1 MGALRH
7 SLELLFSG
15 DREIWWTIGTT
26 LQFSFWSTVLAIVP
40 GVPAGAALFLGRFRG
55 RRALAATVNAIM
67 SVPTVV
73 IGLFVYSF
81 LSRSGPLGGLG
92 WLYAPAGVI
101 AGQSILAFPLV
112 IAMTYTG
119 LQKLDPRYHE
129 TLLTLG
135 AGRWRR
141 LLGILKEGRFV
152 MLQTVL
158 AALGRVSGEV
168 GVSMMLGGN
177 IRWYTRTITTT
188 IALEAGKGPF
198 ERAVALGVVLL
209 AIALII
215 NMASHLAVR
224 DAA

>member
-188 IALEAGKGPF
+188 IALEAGKGQF

>member
-26 LQFSFWSTVLAIVP
+26 LQFSFWSTLLAIVP

-81 LSRSGPLGGLG
+81 LSRSGPLGSLG
-92 WLYAPAGVI
+92 WLYAPAGVV

-188 IALEAGKGPF
+188 IALEAGKGQF

>member
-188 IALEAGKGPF
+188 IALEAGKGQF

-215 NMASHLAVR
+215 NMASQQSR
-224 DAA
+224 I